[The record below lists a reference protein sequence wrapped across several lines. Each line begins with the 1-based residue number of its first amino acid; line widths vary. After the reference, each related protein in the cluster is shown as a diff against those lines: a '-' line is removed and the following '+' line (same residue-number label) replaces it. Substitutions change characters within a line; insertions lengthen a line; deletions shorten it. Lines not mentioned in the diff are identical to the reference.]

1 VLGSEFRKMKLGG
14 FLLDWSK
21 TKTIFIIV
29 FLILD
34 IFLLTLF
41 INKYNESQY
50 DFLGEAKLED
60 YLQIENIEYNLPLSK
75 DPEKQSYL
83 NAITKAFTEEEIK
96 EFENQSIEIIDSTVI
111 SSKLNESEYVISE
124 KFKPDELKD
133 FIAKNVL
140 HGDSYSYW
148 GIDEDQQR
156 ILYYQ
161 TYNGKSLFKN
171 INGELAI
178 YFNEDRKIVSYTQT
192 LMTDFDEFTEKK
204 SVITPLQALDTL
216 YSKEKLPSD
225 SKVKTPEIGF
235 YTLVPE
241 AERQV
246 LSPAWHFTVTKDG
259 ETEHLFVN
267 AFEGNVIEFNNT
279 EKELLE

>member
-1 VLGSEFRKMKLGG
+1 M
-14 FLLDWSK
+14 DWSK

-29 FLILD
+29 FMILD

-60 YLQIENIEYNLPLSK
+60 SLQLENIEYELPLSK
-75 DPEKQSYL
+75 EFEKQPYL
-83 NAITKAFTEEEIK
+83 NAITKAFTEEEIQELK
-96 EFENQSIEIIDSTVI
+96 NQSVEIINSTTI
-111 SSKLNESEYVISE
+111 TSKLEDGDYVLSE
-124 KFKPDELKD
+124 KFKPEELND
-133 FIAKNVL
+133 FISQNVL

-156 ILYYQ
+156 VLYYQ
-161 TYNGKSLFKN
+161 TYKDKPLFQN
-171 INGELAI
+171 INGQLVI

-192 LMTDFDEFTEKK
+192 LMTDFEEFTDTK
-204 SVITPLQALDTL
+204 SVITPIQAVETL
-216 YSKEKLPSD
+216 YDKEKLLPD
-225 SKVKTPEIGF
+225 SSLGMPEIGF

-246 LSPAWHFTVTKDG
+246 MAPAWHFTVTKDG
-259 ETEHLFVN
+259 QSDHLFVN
-267 AFEGNVIEFNNT
+267 AFEGNIIEFSST

>member
-1 VLGSEFRKMKLGG
+1 M
-14 FLLDWSK
+14 DWSK

-41 INKYNESQY
+41 INKYNENQY

-60 YLQIENIEYNLPLSK
+60 KLKIDNISYEQPLSK
-75 DPEKQSYL
+75 DPEKQPYL

-96 EFENQSIEIIDSTVI
+96 ELKDQSVEIIGSTTI
-111 SSKLNESEYVISE
+111 SSKLEDGKYVLSE
-124 KFKPDELKD
+124 KFNSEELND
-133 FIAKNVL
+133 FIDKNVL
-140 HGDSYSYW
+140 HGDSYTFW
-148 GIDEDQQR
+148 EIDEEQQR

-161 TYNGKSLFKN
+161 TYEGKTLYKN

-178 YFNEDRKIVSYTQT
+178 YYNEDRQIVSYTQT
-192 LMTDFDEFTEKK
+192 LMTDFEEIPDKK
-204 SVITPLQALDTL
+204 SVITPLQALETL
-216 YSKEKLPSD
+216 YDKEKLPSE
-225 SKVKTPEIGF
+225 STIGTPEIGY

-246 LSPAWHFTVTKDG
+246 LAPAWHFTVSKD
-259 ETEHLFVN
+259 EDKHHLFVN
-267 AFEGNVIEFNNT
+267 AFEGNIIEFNNT

>member
-1 VLGSEFRKMKLGG
+1 MKLGG

-96 EFENQSIEIIDSTVI
+96 EFKNQSIEIIDSTVI

-148 GIDEDQQR
+148 GVDEDQQR

-241 AERQV
+241 TERQV

>member
-1 VLGSEFRKMKLGG
+1 MWGG
-14 FLLDWSK
+14 FRLDWSK

-50 DFLGEAKLED
+50 DFLGETKFED
-60 YLQIENIEYNLPLSK
+60 QLQVDGIEYEQPLSK
-75 DPEKQSYL
+75 EPEKQPYI
-83 NAITKAFTEEEIK
+83 NAITKAFTAEDIK
-96 EFENQSIEIIDSTVI
+96 DLKNQSVEIANSTTI
-111 SSKLNESEYVISE
+111 SSTFEDTEYVLSE
-124 KFKPDELKD
+124 KFKPEELTD
-133 FIAKNVL
+133 FINKNVL
-140 HGDSYSYW
+140 KGDSYSFW
-148 GIDEDQQR
+148 GIDEEQQR

-161 TYNGKSLFKN
+161 NYKGKPIFKN

-192 LMTDFDEFTEKK
+192 LMTDFEEFTEKK
-204 SVITPLQALDTL
+204 SVITPIQAVETL
-216 YSKEKLPSD
+216 YDKDKLLPD
-225 SKVKTPEIGF
+225 SSIKTPEIGF

-246 LSPAWHFTVTKDG
+246 LSPAWHFTVTREG
-259 ETEHLFVN
+259 ETEHHFVN
-267 AFEGNVIEFNNT
+267 AFEGNIIEFANT
-279 EKELLE
+279 EKEILE

>member
-1 VLGSEFRKMKLGG
+1 MLGV
-14 FLLDWSK
+14 FLLDWNK

-60 YLQIENIEYNLPLSK
+60 KLKGDNIKYEQPLLK
-75 DPEKQSYL
+75 EPEKQPYL
-83 NAITKAFTEEEIK
+83 NAVTKAFTEEDIDGL
-96 EFENQSIEIIDSTVI
+96 ENQSVEIIDSTTI
-111 SSKLNESEYVISE
+111 TSKLEDNQYVLSED
-124 KFKPDELKD
+124 FKPEELTE
-133 FIAKNVL
+133 FIKKNVL
-140 HGDSYSYW
+140 YGDRYAFW
-148 GIDEDQQR
+148 EIDKEQQR

-161 TYNGKSLFKN
+161 TYEGKPLYKN

-178 YFNEDRKIVSYTQT
+178 YFNENREIVSYSQT
-192 LMTDFDEFTEKK
+192 LMTSFEKFTDKK
-204 SVITPLQALDTL
+204 NVIPPMQAVETL
-216 YSKEKLPSD
+216 YYKEKLEPGS
-225 SKVKTPEIGF
+225 SIASPVMGF

-246 LSPAWHFTVTKDG
+246 LTPAWHFTVTSDG
-259 ETEHLFVN
+259 EEEHYFLN
-267 AFEGNVIEFNNT
+267 AFEGQIIEFTNT
-279 EKELLE
+279 EKEILE

>member
-1 VLGSEFRKMKLGG
+1 MLGG

-41 INKYNESQY
+41 INKYNENQY

-60 YLQIENIEYNLPLSK
+60 KLKLEDIKYDQPPSK
-75 DPEKQSYL
+75 DPESQPYI
-83 NAITKAFTEEEIK
+83 NAITKAFTQEEIK
-96 EFENQSIEIIDSTVI
+96 ELKAQSVEVLDTTTITSTLKDS
-111 SSKLNESEYVISE
+111 SYVISE
-124 KFKPDELKD
+124 KFNPEELND

-140 HGDSYSYW
+140 HGESYSFW

-161 TYNGKSLFKN
+161 TYNGKTLFKN

-178 YFNEDRKIVSYTQT
+178 YYNEDRKIVSYTQT
-192 LMTDFDEFTEKK
+192 LMTDFDEFPDKK
-204 SVITPLQALDTL
+204 SVITPLQALETL
-216 YSKEKLPSD
+216 YYKEKLPTGSTIG
-225 SKVKTPEIGF
+225 TPEIGY

-246 LSPAWHFTVTKDG
+246 LSPAWHFTVTKEGKTD
-259 ETEHLFVN
+259 HLFVN
-267 AFEGNVIEFNNT
+267 AFEGNIIEFTNT